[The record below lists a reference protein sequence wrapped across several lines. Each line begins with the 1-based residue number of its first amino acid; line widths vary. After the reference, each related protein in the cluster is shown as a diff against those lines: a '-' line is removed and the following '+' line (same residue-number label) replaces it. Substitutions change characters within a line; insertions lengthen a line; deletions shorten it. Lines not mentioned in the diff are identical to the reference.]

1 MKTTLFETKR
11 RSLTTALVATAL
23 LRVTAA
29 CGPVDEGPLP
39 PALTTQEQAEESD
52 NGLSFNG
59 LSFNGLS
66 FNGLSFNGLSFNGLS
81 TSEFNTWFQS
91 QPVLA
96 SEVMRYLV
104 RCAVPSGE
112 TRSYTAPST
121 GQQYTWT
128 GGLGLAPSWAQGSA
142 PTAHEQQV
150 VSACLAAHAN
160 KYGQRV
166 PISVLGRRADGKAV
180 PVAEDELKQYKWRES
195 CFFGNLFSGE
205 ALYVGRDKGRL
216 KPRESSSRACS
227 VVASR
232 GDDEDEEA
240 DATESDST
248 SQDPAEDV
256 ELNRRRCAPL
266 VYVGRCAHHCEMDES
281 KLFYTSCKYNGRVY
295 QPLTTRM
302 DKRNLYRC
310 GDGICQPT
318 EACGERNDYLTC
330 KDDCGTC
337 G

>member
-150 VSACLAAHAN
+150 VSACLAAHTN
-160 KYGQRV
+160 RLSQVV
-166 PISVLGRRADGKAV
+166 PISVLGMKASGE
-180 PVAEDELKQYKWRES
+180 PILFTSQELSDDSRRES
-195 CFFGNLFSGE
+195 CFFGNLFPGE
-205 ALYVGRDKGRL
+205 GLFVGAE
-216 KPRESSSRACS
+216 REPLGPSESTSRACGGMLNGGSEAS
-227 VVASR
+227 VPCAPMVFVGAC
-232 GDDEDEEA
+232 
-240 DATESDST
+240 T
-248 SQDPAEDV
+248 SFCALDPA
-256 ELNRRRCAPL
+256 RP
-266 VYVGRCAHHCEMDES
+266 HS
-281 KLFYTSCKYNGRVY
+281 FQSCTYNGVTY
-295 QPLTTRM
+295 HWPITTRLRLS
-302 DKRNLYRC
+302 DINKC
-310 GDGICQPT
+310 GDGICQAT
-318 EACGERNDYLTC
+318 ERCGTSYRHDSCGL
-330 KDDCGTC
+330 DCGGC
-337 G
+337 P